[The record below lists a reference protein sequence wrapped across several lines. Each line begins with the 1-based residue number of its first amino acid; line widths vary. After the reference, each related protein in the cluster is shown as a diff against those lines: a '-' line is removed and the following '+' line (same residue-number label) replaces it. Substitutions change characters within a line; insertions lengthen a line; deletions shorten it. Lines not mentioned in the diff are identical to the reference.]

1 MVRTPLS
8 LMNVRARASPRT
20 VFRMSR
26 SCGWSSGRIL
36 WLSLFVSK
44 MGVPSV
50 PIEPPYSCH
59 KFIFLLL
66 ITQTLVRGETYG
78 MHLCFERYISCS
90 EG

>member
-8 LMNVRARASPRT
+8 LMNVRASASPRT

-36 WLSLFVSK
+36 WLSLLVSK

-50 PIEPPYSCH
+50 PIEPPCSNH
-59 KFIFLLL
+59 KFIFSSSHHSKVGAEED
-66 ITQTLVRGETYG
+66 VRYASV
-78 MHLCFERYISCS
+78 L
-90 EG
+90 